1 MTPQPPQPCQVCGTN
16 LATMTDRVDQAVG
29 IANHAARIAHQ
40 AIGRLA
46 RHDPEAARVLT
57 HRLLHG
63 HASAHTPPK
72 RRPPQRPTHSARCRT
87 AILAALTATPE
98 AARTIA
104 RRAVVSDETAR
115 QHLAQLAANGQAVE
129 TRIEAPGRNRY
140 RLLYNLAEDTQ

>member
-1 MTPQPPQPCQVCGTN
+1 MTNPSHPCPSCATN
-16 LATMTDRVDQAVG
+16 LEVLTDRVDQAVG